1 MARVFSRKGLS
12 RRVARWPRDR
22 QRLIKNVLKEQSK
35 VAMCIYEGGKRGW
48 GWGRDWLGAQLQT
61 ERIFL
66 AVRKHPD
73 EAKSSTFEKGQIKYQ
88 FEE

>member
-22 QRLIKNVLKEQSK
+22 QRLIKNELKEQSK

-48 GWGRDWLGAQLQT
+48 GWGRDWGGEEETAQ
-61 ERIFL
+61 RSN
-66 AVRKHPD
+66 KHPRLLVQKQP
-73 EAKSSTFEKGQIKYQ
+73 AVT
-88 FEE
+88 